1 MAQVSYNKFLIY
13 LFTYSII
20 FIIVLFFLSSYFL
33 QSKSVERDIK
43 KDSDFVSELVF
54 QNLYNIMKMG
64 GDKELIETTIK
75 KIEKDIPNI
84 RVDLKKNDNDKLFD
98 INSSRIIQNKSVIAC
113 AGMIRTAS
121 WI

>member
-43 KDSDFVSELVF
+43 KDWVQTYKWVF
-54 QNLYNIMKMG
+54 FPM
-64 GDKELIETTIK
+64 
-75 KIEKDIPNI
+75 
-84 RVDLKKNDNDKLFD
+84 RFKNSLN
-98 INSSRIIQNKSVIAC
+98 
-113 AGMIRTAS
+113 
-121 WI
+121 